1 MIMKTVF
8 DLCHMGLFML
18 LAQKLLETSK
28 LGRIPFQYCK
38 QEKEAELMN
47 SIFVENDKCVNN
59 FFLKGLFFSFFNR
72 FMIKTV
78 NPG

>member
-38 QEKEAELMN
+38 QEKEAELKN
-47 SIFVENDKCVNN
+47 SIFVEK
-59 FFLKGLFFSFFNR
+59 
-72 FMIKTV
+72 
-78 NPG
+78 